1 MVTIV
6 QAGKDVKLC
15 LAQRLKCSKVAISC
29 TSMATLGKWQKINP
43 KMMTR
48 KIMANLSSAFRLFSL
63 AVLFVLS
70 SSHFWDFLS
79 EDLEK
84 KKKRS
89 KFLQCI
95 TNNFPGDFKPTSLHQ
110 KYLRTLFLIKWPTR
124 QNISKLSIL
133 FEYENISGY
142 ILYQ

>member
-15 LAQRLKCSKVAISC
+15 LAQRLKCSKVAISW

-48 KIMANLSSAFRLFSL
+48 KIMANLSSAFLLFSL
-63 AVLFVLS
+63 AVLFVLL

-84 KKKRS
+84 KKKKKS
-89 KFLQCI
+89 F
-95 TNNFPGDFKPTSLHQ
+95 FS
-110 KYLRTLFLIKWPTR
+110 
-124 QNISKLSIL
+124 
-133 FEYENISGY
+133 
-142 ILYQ
+142 

>member
-15 LAQRLKCSKVAISC
+15 LAQRLKCSKVAISW

-63 AVLFVLS
+63 AVLFVLL
-70 SSHFWDFLS
+70 SSHFWEFLS

-84 KKKRS
+84 KKVIFS
-89 KFLQCI
+89 KTTCSV
-95 TNNFPGDFKPTSLHQ
+95 SLIISQ
-110 KYLRTLFLIKWPTR
+110 ETLT
-124 QNISKLSIL
+124 
-133 FEYENISGY
+133 
-142 ILYQ
+142 